1 MAPSRLVA
9 LLVALALLAL
19 PALALA
25 DSAGD
30 NQYSDPFGNSQPAQT
45 APTTTQPPLAPPS
58 NATTSQPSSSA
69 APTAS
74 SSDPNSEL
82 PRTGLDVR
90 VVGAIGV
97 LLLGSGL
104 LLRRRRARG

>member
-30 NQYSDPFGNSQPAQT
+30 NQYSDPFGGSTPTQT
-45 APTTTQPPLAPPS
+45 APQSTTAPAAPAPTQPTS
-58 NATTSQPSSSA
+58 NTSPSSSA
-69 APTAS
+69 K
-74 SSDPNSEL
+74 DPAAQL
-82 PRTGLDVR
+82 PRTGLDLR
-90 VVGAIGV
+90 IVGGAGV

-104 LLRRRRARG
+104 LLRRRLARS